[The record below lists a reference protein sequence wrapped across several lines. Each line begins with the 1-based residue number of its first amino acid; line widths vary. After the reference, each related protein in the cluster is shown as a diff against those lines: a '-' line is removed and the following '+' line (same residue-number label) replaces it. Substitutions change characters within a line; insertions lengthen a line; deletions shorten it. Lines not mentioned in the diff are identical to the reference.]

1 MWIIIRVIIAIVL
14 ITILEYYFVSKLKIA
29 FKVLLSRFPIKKQK
43 IFINTFLLLLNLYPA
58 LLIINSIYAAITKQS
73 PWFPDNSLLDYFLIY
88 PFWFLFILVIQL
100 VIYYLVFDLLK
111 LVIFPIYKKNKDKF
125 VKYESI
131 IIFILLLFFVVY
143 IPARIIYDYNSVD
156 VNRIIYKKKNLSDG
170 LNGFKIAFISDVQAD
185 RYTDDK
191 RLKNFIDAVNN
202 ENPDLILIAG
212 DIITSTPNY
221 INKAAEYIGMLKA
234 DYGVYSCVGDHD
246 NWAYRQD
253 TKRSISEITDALEK
267 HNVSMISDSS
277 IIIPVNNSDI
287 GITFITNTY
296 VESVPKDILEK
307 LSKSNHS
314 DLKIMLT
321 HQPKN
326 EVIKSAK
333 ENNFD
338 LFLAGHTHGGQITL
352 LFPFIQL
359 TPTLVE
365 TTFIKGVRYY
375 GNMMAIVTR
384 GLGMSLAPI
393 RYNSTPEIVI
403 ITLAK

>member
-212 DIITSTPNY
+212 DIITSN
-221 INKAAEYIGMLKA
+221 A
-234 DYGVYSCVGDHD
+234 
-246 NWAYRQD
+246 
-253 TKRSISEITDALEK
+253 
-267 HNVSMISDSS
+267 
-277 IIIPVNNSDI
+277 
-287 GITFITNTY
+287 
-296 VESVPKDILEK
+296 K
-307 LSKSNHS
+307 L
-314 DLKIMLT
+314 
-321 HQPKN
+321 
-326 EVIKSAK
+326 
-333 ENNFD
+333 
-338 LFLAGHTHGGQITL
+338 
-352 LFPFIQL
+352 
-359 TPTLVE
+359 
-365 TTFIKGVRYY
+365 Y
-375 GNMMAIVTR
+375 
-384 GLGMSLAPI
+384 
-393 RYNSTPEIVI
+393 
-403 ITLAK
+403 